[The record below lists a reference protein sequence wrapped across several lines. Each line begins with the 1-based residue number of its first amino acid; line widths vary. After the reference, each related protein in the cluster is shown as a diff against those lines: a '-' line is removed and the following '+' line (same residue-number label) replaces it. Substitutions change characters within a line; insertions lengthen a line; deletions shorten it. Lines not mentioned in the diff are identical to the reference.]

1 MKQVKILFL
10 IVVSLFGL
18 VLASCVPG
26 GAKPAQGWSGITSN
40 NGTLYMGSMDG
51 KIMAVN
57 ASARTQQLHFP
68 ADGEW
73 EYPIT
78 APSGGGLS
86 CSQTSAS
93 VAIYGTPAVD
103 EALVFIGGYNG
114 KVYALN
120 TSARSQNLDFP
131 QMRDNEWFY
140 PKTNEVIGTIV
151 GSPVVSEDAI
161 YVTSSDGRVYSLD
174 KDFGDQRWES
184 DVLAKK
190 LWSTPYIEGNKVY
203 VSSFDGHLYALS
215 AEDGSITWSFATE
228 SKIGF
233 VSSPVVSNGVIFVG
247 SFDRNLYAVKVE
259 SNETLWKFAG
269 DNCFWATP
277 LVSNNVVYAGC
288 LDGEIYAIDAGN
300 GKELWKFDTKSF
312 DPKGKGSP
320 IVSTP
325 VLAGD
330 SLVVAAESGN
340 VYVINLETG
349 IGERIKN
356 PGNDNK
362 PTINAIVQATPCVQE
377 GIVYIRGQDNCLY
390 ALDIEQG
397 GVKKF
402 PLVTE

>member
-1 MKQVKILFL
+1 VKQTKILFL
-10 IVVSLFGL
+10 IAVSLFGL

-26 GAKPAQGWSGITSN
+26 GAQPAKGWAGITSN

-140 PKTNEVIGTIV
+140 PKTNEVIGAIV

-161 YVTSSDGRVYSLD
+161 YVTSSNGKVYSLD

-190 LWSTPYIEGNKVY
+190 LWSTPYVEGDKVY

-269 DNCFWATP
+269 DSCFWATP

-288 LDGEIYAIDAGN
+288 LDGEIYAIDAGS
-300 GKELWKFDTKSF
+300 GTQLWSF
-312 DPKGKGSP
+312 DAGSP
-320 IVSTP
+320 IVVSP
-325 VLAGD
+325 ILVDD

-340 VYVINLETG
+340 VYVINSKTG
-349 IGERIKN
+349 TGERIRN

-362 PTINAIVQATPCVQE
+362 PTINALVQATPCVQE
-377 GIVYIRGQDNCLY
+377 GIVYIRGQDNYLY

-397 GVKKF
+397 EVKKF

>member
-1 MKQVKILFL
+1 VKQVKILFL
-10 IVVSLFGL
+10 IAFSLLGL

-26 GAKPAQGWSGITSN
+26 GTQPAQGWSGITLN
-40 NGTLYMGSMDG
+40 DGILYMGSMDG

-57 ASARTQQLHFP
+57 PSARSQNLSFP

-140 PKTNEVIGTIV
+140 PKTSEVIGAIV
-151 GSPVVSEDAI
+151 GSPVISEDAI
-161 YVTSSDGRVYSLD
+161 YVTSSNGKVYCLD
-174 KDFGDQRWES
+174 KHFGDKKWES

-190 LWSTPYIEGNKVY
+190 LWSTPYIEGDKVY
-203 VSSFDGHLYALS
+203 ISTFDGHFYALS

-233 VSSPVVSNGVIFVG
+233 VSSPAVYEGTIFAG
-247 SFDRNLYAVKVE
+247 SFDDNLYAVKIGE
-259 SNETLWKFAG
+259 SEPLWNFTG
-269 DNCFWATP
+269 GNCFWAAP
-277 LVSNNVVYAGC
+277 VVSNSTVYAGC
-288 LDGEIYAIDAGN
+288 LNGKLYAIDADN
-300 GKELWKFDTKSF
+300 GTELWSF
-312 DPKGKGSP
+312 DVGSP
-320 IVSTP
+320 IVVSP
-325 VLAGD
+325 LLMGD
-330 SLVVAAESGN
+330 LLVVASDKGM
-340 VYVINLETG
+340 VYVLRTDAVGDSRVVNKLS
-349 IGERIKN
+349 IGVSVR
-356 PGNDNK
+356 
-362 PTINAIVQATPCVQE
+362 ASPCVLD
-377 GIVYIRGQDNCLY
+377 GMVYVRGQDNCLY

-397 GVKKF
+397 RVIWKF
-402 PLVTE
+402 PLTTH

>member
-1 MKQVKILFL
+1 M
-10 IVVSLFGL
+10 VSLLGL

-26 GAKPAQGWSGITSN
+26 GTQPAQGWSGITLN
-40 NGTLYMGSMDG
+40 DGILYMGSKDG

-57 ASARTQQLHFP
+57 PSARSQNLSFP

-103 EALVFIGGYNG
+103 EALVFSGGYNG

-120 TSARSQNLDFP
+120 ASARSQNLDFP

-140 PKTNEVIGTIV
+140 PKTSEVIGAIV
-151 GSPVVSEDAI
+151 GSPVISEDAI
-161 YVTSSDGRVYSLD
+161 YVTSSNGKVYCLD
-174 KDFGDQRWES
+174 KHFGDEKWES

-190 LWSTPYIEGNKVY
+190 LWSTPYIEGDKVY
-203 VSSFDGHLYALS
+203 ISTFDGHLYALS

-233 VSSPVVSNGVIFVG
+233 VSSPAVYEGTIFAG
-247 SFDRNLYAVKVE
+247 SFDGNLYAVEIGE
-259 SNETLWKFAG
+259 SEPLWNFTG
-269 DNCFWATP
+269 GNCFWATP
-277 LVSNNVVYAGC
+277 VVSNSTVYAGC
-288 LDGEIYAIDAGN
+288 LNGKIYAIDATN
-300 GKELWKFDTKSF
+300 GTELWSF
-312 DPKGKGSP
+312 DVGSP
-320 IVSTP
+320 IVVP
-325 VLAGD
+325 PLLVDD
-330 SLVVAAESGN
+330 SLVVVSDSGEVYILKTGAA
-340 VYVINLETG
+340 VD
-349 IGERIKN
+349 
-356 PGNDNK
+356 NDNRK
-362 PTINAIVQATPCVQE
+362 VKNFPIDVSDVSVQATPCAQE

-397 GVKKF
+397 QVIWKF
-402 PLVTE
+402 PLTTQ

>member
-1 MKQVKILFL
+1 VKQTKILFL
-10 IVVSLFGL
+10 IAVSLFGL

-26 GAKPAQGWSGITSN
+26 GAQPAKGWSGITSN

-57 ASARTQQLHFP
+57 PSARTQQLHFP

-103 EALVFIGGYNG
+103 GDLVFIGGYNG
-114 KVYALN
+114 KVYAFSGL
-120 TSARSQNLDFP
+120 ARSQNLNFP
-131 QMRDNEWFY
+131 QTRDKEWFY
-140 PKTNEVIGTIV
+140 PKTSEVIGAIV
-151 GSPVVSEDAI
+151 GSPVISEDAI
-161 YVTSSDGRVYSLD
+161 YVTSSDGKVYSLD

-190 LWSTPYIEGNKVY
+190 LWSTPYVEGNKVY

-215 AEDGSITWSFATE
+215 AEDGSITWSFASE

-233 VSSPVVSNGVIFVG
+233 VSSPAVSNGVIFVG

-300 GKELWKFDTKSF
+300 GTQLWSF
-312 DPKGKGSP
+312 DAGSP
-320 IVSTP
+320 IAVSLIL
-325 VLAGD
+325 VDD

-340 VYVINLETG
+340 VYVINPKTG
-349 IGERIKN
+349 IGERIRN

-362 PTINAIVQATPCVQE
+362 PTINALVQATPCVQE
-377 GIVYIRGQDNCLY
+377 GIVYIRGQDNYLY
-390 ALDIEQG
+390 ALDIKQG
-397 GVKKF
+397 EVKKF

>member
-1 MKQVKILFL
+1 VKQVKILFL
-10 IVVSLFGL
+10 IAFFLLGL

-26 GAKPAQGWSGITSN
+26 GAKPAQGWSGITLN
-40 NGTLYMGSMDG
+40 DGILYMGSMDG

-57 ASARTQQLHFP
+57 PSARSQNLSFP

-120 TSARSQNLDFP
+120 ASARSQNLDFP
-131 QMRDNEWFY
+131 QTRDNEWFY
-140 PKTNEVIGTIV
+140 PKTSEVIGAIV

-161 YVTSSDGRVYSLD
+161 YVTSSNGKVYSLD
-174 KDFGDQRWES
+174 KHSGDKNWES
-184 DVLAKK
+184 DVLGDK
-190 LWSTPYIEGNKVY
+190 LWSTPCIEGDKVY
-203 VSSFDGHLYALS
+203 ISTFDGHLYALS

-233 VSSPVVSNGVIFVG
+233 VSSPAVYEGTIFAG
-247 SFDRNLYAVKVE
+247 SFDDKLYAVKIGE
-259 SNETLWKFAG
+259 SGPLWNFTG
-269 DNCFWATP
+269 GNCFWAAPVVGNST
-277 LVSNNVVYAGC
+277 VYAGC
-288 LDGEIYAIDAGN
+288 LDGKLYAIDATN
-300 GKELWKFDTKSF
+300 GTELWSPFDA
-312 DPKGKGSP
+312 GSP
-320 IVSTP
+320 IVVSP
-325 VLAGD
+325 ILVDD

-340 VYVINLETG
+340 VYVINPKTG
-349 IGERIKN
+349 IGERIRN
-356 PGNDNK
+356 LGNDNK
-362 PTINAIVQATPCVQE
+362 PTINALVQATPCVQE

-397 GVKKF
+397 QVIWKF
-402 PLVTE
+402 PLTTQ

>member
-1 MKQVKILFL
+1 VKQTKILFL
-10 IVVSLFGL
+10 IAVSLFGL

-26 GAKPAQGWSGITSN
+26 GAQPAKGWSGITSN

-140 PKTNEVIGTIV
+140 PKTNEVIGAIV

-161 YVTSSDGRVYSLD
+161 YVTSSNGKVYSLD

-190 LWSTPYIEGNKVY
+190 LWSTPYVEGDKVY

-269 DNCFWATP
+269 DSCFWATP

-288 LDGEIYAIDAGN
+288 LDGEIYAIDAGS
-300 GKELWKFDTKSF
+300 GTQLWSF
-312 DPKGKGSP
+312 DAGSP
-320 IVSTP
+320 IVVSP
-325 VLAGD
+325 ILVDD

-340 VYVINLETG
+340 VYVINSKTG
-349 IGERIKN
+349 TGERIRN

-362 PTINAIVQATPCVQE
+362 PTINALVQATPCVQE
-377 GIVYIRGQDNCLY
+377 GIVYIRGQDNYLY

-397 GVKKF
+397 EVKKF